1 MKFTDIPLFILLM
14 FTLTYSLVGN
24 PNDEVWSGAYFFV
37 NYLTMFFLFS
47 NEKSKINRLIGM
59 ALSLSILLFI
69 VLKYFFNFT
78 YERYY
83 TIIPFLICLIAIYK
97 KENK

>member
-1 MKFTDIPLFILLM
+1 M

>member
-14 FTLTYSLVGN
+14 FTLTYSLIGN
-24 PNDEVWSGAYFFV
+24 PDDEVWSGAYFFV
-37 NYLTMFFLFS
+37 NYLTMFFLFR

-69 VLKYFFNFT
+69 ILKYFFNFT

-83 TIIPFLICLIAIYK
+83 TIVPFLICLIAIYK
-97 KENK
+97 KENR